1 MVRIRLRRVGL
12 KKQPSYRIVVTD
24 QRSPRDGRYIEII
37 GHYNPRTRPNTD
49 IVDEGRVLYWLNNGA
64 QPSDAVRKLLGRTG
78 TWDRYE
84 RLRQGEA
91 MEILVG
97 EAEAAQAAAEPV
109 SPRTQFPAPG
119 PGESRLKAAAAAAA
133 VASAAAVT
141 EAVAEAPAET
151 VADEVEDADVD
162 EVEETAEAPE
172 AVLEEATEADAP
184 AEDDGADAETD
195 D

>member
-49 IVDEGRVLYWLNNGA
+49 IVDEGRALYWLSNGA
-64 QPSDAVRKLLGRTG
+64 QPSDSVRKILGRTG
-78 TWDRYE
+78 TWGRYE

-91 MEILVG
+91 IDTLVS
-97 EAEAAQAAAEPV
+97 EAETALAAAEPV

-119 PGESRLKAAAAAAA
+119 AGESRLKAAAA
-133 VASAAAVT
+133 SAAASA
-141 EAVAEAPAET
+141 EAVAEAVEESADEAEEAA
-151 VADEVEDADVD
+151 ADSEEVVEEVEDAPEAELEDA
-162 EVEETAEAPE
+162 AEA
-172 AVLEEATEADAP
+172 A
-184 AEDDGADAETD
+184 AETD
-195 D
+195 DAADEETDD